1 MKLNLDFLFTD
12 KSYQSLIEE
21 YNLLLKGTYDRA
33 RGGYSDSFIND
44 FKQNKIARLET
55 LVREWSNE
63 YIDKANEKLNEI
75 EESYR
80 VADLEPNQEI
90 LKRQNFDVKMEL
102 MDVDEF
108 NDFISKE
115 PKLSTYE
122 YAKVKQKFNQQNE
135 NTRDRLRT
143 NMAEIE
149 HNYKEPARND
159 KDYIAIKKNAEMV
172 AGLDMHRNG
181 KLWLPESDGNIKQVD
196 IFKMTNKVA
205 EKGKQDF
212 NKHLKA
218 N

>member
-44 FKQNKIARLET
+44 FKQNKIAELET

-80 VADLEPNQEI
+80 VEDLEPNQEI

-181 KLWLPESDGNIKQVD
+181 KLWLPESGGNIKQVN
-196 IFKMTNKVA
+196 IGEMTNKVA

>member
-80 VADLEPNQEI
+80 VEDLEPNQEI